1 MIQIPPARFLEGLAP
16 HDLRTV
22 VQSAELKRYLSGEL
36 IYSQGNDAVELFLL
50 IRGRA
55 RFFFTTSAG
64 RRILLL
70 WQVPGDVL
78 GGRSLLQE
86 SSTYLMSAEALR
98 ESQILV
104 WKRSTIR
111 DLANRYPRLMDN
123 GLSLA
128 SEWAEWYVAT
138 HVAVISETARQRVAG
153 VLTALAQTVGHQ
165 GPGGIVLDATNEE
178 LASAAYVTPFTVSRL
193 LSEWQRAG
201 ILTKR
206 RGKIALAFVE
216 RLLGSAP

>member
-22 VQSAELKRYLSGEL
+22 VQSAKLKRYLSGEL
-36 IYSQGNDAVELFLL
+36 IYNQGNDAVELFLL

-98 ESQILV
+98 ASEVLV

-128 SEWAEWYVAT
+128 SEWIEWYVAT
-138 HVAVISETARQRVAG
+138 HVAVISETARQRVAS
-153 VLTALAQTVGHQ
+153 VLTALAHTVGHQ

-178 LASAAYVTPFTVSRL
+178 LASAADVTPFTVSRL

-206 RGKIALAFVE
+206 RGKVALAFVE
-216 RLLGSAP
+216 RLLESAP